1 MHNRYDLAGRNLTV
15 PEAVRAVQEGRI
27 VLIRDDENRENEAD
41 VCLAAQFATPE
52 RLNFLLHHVCG
63 LICVAMAGTRLDAL
77 DIPLAEKVN
86 DPLQGTPFTAS
97 VDARQGTT
105 TGIPASERALTIR
118 RLVDPTAQAEDFAHP
133 GHVFP
138 LRAHPRGTL
147 GRRGHTEAAVDLMHL
162 AGLEPGAIL
171 CETLDSSGES
181 ARGGILLAL
190 ARKWGIGILD
200 VDTVAR
206 YREEHRVSFVTGT
219 PLPTT
224 DAPFRLLHY
233 RDTTTWQDYLV
244 LTLGDLQKWPDE
256 SPLEMRPAN
265 EAVASSYAQAGRKEV
280 PLNQLANDAFASSKA
295 QASCKEVLVRLHSA
309 CTTGDLFG
317 SRRCDCQSQLHRAL
331 KAIAAE
337 GCGVLLYLPQEG
349 RGIGLAGKMQAYVLQ
364 EQGCDTVEANELLG
378 YPADAR
384 TYTCAVEILRDLQV
398 TSARLLTN
406 NPGKIQALL
415 GGGIAVERV
424 PLEISPTEENT
435 RYLQSKYQR
444 LIPFLTSL
452 PQRQGDIPL
461 NQKQV

>member
-1 MHNRYDLAGRNLTV
+1 MHNHYDLAGHNLTV
-15 PEAVRAVQEGRI
+15 PEAVCAVQEGRM
-27 VLIRDDENRENEAD
+27 VLIRDDEHRENEAD

-63 LICVAMAGTRLDAL
+63 LICVAMAGTRLDSLA
-77 DIPLAEKVN
+77 IPLAEKVH

-118 RLVDPTAQAEDFAHP
+118 QLVNPTAQVEDFARP

-181 ARGGILLAL
+181 ARGDTLFAL
-190 ARKWGIGILD
+190 AREWGIGILD
-200 VDTVAR
+200 VDNIAR
-206 YREEHRVSFVTGT
+206 YRKEQRVSFVTRT

-233 RDTTTWQDYLV
+233 RDTTTWKDYLV
-244 LTLGDLQKWPDE
+244 LTLGDLQKRPDE
-256 SPLEMRPAN
+256 SP
-265 EAVASSYAQAGRKEV
+265 
-280 PLNQLANDAFASSKA
+280 
-295 QASCKEVLVRLHSA
+295 LVRLHSA
-309 CTTGDLFG
+309 CMTGDLFG
-317 SRRCDCQSQLHRAL
+317 SRRCDCQSQLHRTL
-331 KAIAAE
+331 QAIAAE
-337 GCGVLLYLPQEG
+337 GCGILVYLPQEG
-349 RGIGLAGKMQAYVLQ
+349 RGIGLAGKLQAYVLQ

-378 YPADAR
+378 YPVDAR

-406 NPGKIQALL
+406 NPEKIQALL
-415 GGGIAVERV
+415 RGGIAVERV
-424 PLEISPTEENT
+424 PLEIRPTEENA
-435 RYLQSKYQR
+435 RYLQTKYQR

-452 PQRQGDIPL
+452 PQRQGGHSTESEAGL
-461 NQKQV
+461 

>member
-1 MHNRYDLAGRNLTV
+1 MHYLLPQELERSEHHMHNHSNLAGRDLTV
-15 PEAVRAVQEGRI
+15 PEAIRAVQEGRM

-77 DIPLAEKVN
+77 AIPLAEQVY

-97 VDARQGTT
+97 VDARHGTT

-118 RLVDPTAQAEDFAHP
+118 RLVDPTAQAEDFARP

-171 CETLDSSGES
+171 CEALASSGES
-181 ARGGILLAL
+181 ARGNVLLAL
-190 ARKWGIGILD
+190 AGKWSIGILD
-200 VDTVAR
+200 VDSIAR
-206 YREEHRVSFVTGT
+206 YRKEHRVSFVTGT

-224 DAPFRLLHY
+224 EASFRLLHY
-233 RDTTTWQDYLV
+233 RDTATWQDYLV
-244 LTLGDLQKWPDE
+244 LALGDLQERPGK
-256 SPLEMRPAN
+256 PL
-265 EAVASSYAQAGRKEV
+265 
-280 PLNQLANDAFASSKA
+280 
-295 QASCKEVLVRLHSA
+295 LVRLHSA

-331 KAIAAE
+331 QAIAAE

-349 RGIGLAGKMQAYVLQ
+349 RGIGLAGKLQAYGLQ
-364 EQGCDTVEANELLG
+364 EQGYDTVEANELLG

-384 TYTCAVEILRDLQV
+384 TYICAVEILRDLQV
-398 TSARLLTN
+398 TSVRLLTN

-415 GGGIAVERV
+415 EGGMLVERV
-424 PLEISPTEENT
+424 PLKINPTEENAH
-435 RYLQSKYQR
+435 YLQTKSQR
-444 LIPFLTSL
+444 LVPFLMSL
-452 PQRQGDIPL
+452 SKRQGGILPT
-461 NQKQV
+461 QKEVQDESIAAPTTPARA

>member
-1 MHNRYDLAGRNLTV
+1 MHNHYDMAGRNLTV
-15 PEAVRAVQEGRI
+15 PEAVRAVQEGRM
-27 VLIRDDENRENEAD
+27 VLIRDDETRENEAD

-118 RLVDPTAQAEDFAHP
+118 RLVDPTAQAEDFARP

-138 LRAHPRGTL
+138 LRAHSRGTL

-244 LTLGDLQKWPDE
+244 LTLGDLQKRPDE

-265 EAVASSYAQAGRKEV
+265 EAVASSYAQAGR
-280 PLNQLANDAFASSKA
+280 
-295 QASCKEVLVRLHSA
+295 KEVLVRLHSA

-331 KAIAAE
+331 QAIAAE

-349 RGIGLAGKMQAYVLQ
+349 RGIGLAGKLQAYVLQ

-424 PLEISPTEENT
+424 PLEIHPTEENA
-435 RYLQSKYQR
+435 RYLQTKYQR
-444 LIPFLTSL
+444 LIPFLMSL

>member
-1 MHNRYDLAGRNLTV
+1 MHNHYDLAGRNLTV
-15 PEAVRAVQEGRI
+15 PEAVRAVKEGMM
-27 VLIRDDENRENEAD
+27 VLIRDDETRENEAD

-86 DPLQGTPFTAS
+86 DPLQGTPFAAS

-118 RLVDPTAQAEDFAHP
+118 RLVDPTAQAEDFARP

-181 ARGGILLAL
+181 ARGGIILAL

-206 YREEHRVSFVTGT
+206 YREEHWVSFVTGT

-244 LTLGDLQKWPDE
+244 LTLGDLQKRLNE
-256 SPLEMRPAN
+256 SP
-265 EAVASSYAQAGRKEV
+265 
-280 PLNQLANDAFASSKA
+280 
-295 QASCKEVLVRLHSA
+295 LVRLHSA

-331 KAIAAE
+331 QAIAAE

-349 RGIGLAGKMQAYVLQ
+349 RGIGLAGKLQAYVLQ

-398 TSARLLTN
+398 NSARLLTN

-424 PLEISPTEENT
+424 PLEIHPTEENA
-435 RYLQSKYQR
+435 RYLQTKYQR

>member
-1 MHNRYDLAGRNLTV
+1 MHYLLPQELERSEHHMHNHSDLAGRNLTV
-15 PEAVRAVQEGRI
+15 PEAIRTVQEGRM

-63 LICVAMAGTRLDAL
+63 LICVAMAGARLDAL
-77 DIPLAEKVN
+77 AIPLAEQVHH
-86 DPLQGTPFTAS
+86 PLQGTPFTAS
-97 VDARQGTT
+97 VDSRQGTT

-118 RLVDPTAQAEDFAHP
+118 RLVDPTARAEDFAHP

-162 AGLEPGAIL
+162 AGLEPGAIV
-171 CETLDSSGES
+171 CEALDSSGES
-181 ARGGILLAL
+181 ARGDMLLAL
-190 ARKWGIGILD
+190 AREWGIGILD

-224 DAPFRLLHY
+224 DASFRLLHY
-233 RDTTTWQDYLV
+233 RDTATWQDYLV
-244 LTLGDLQKWPDE
+244 LTLGNLQKRPGE
-256 SPLEMRPAN
+256 SL
-265 EAVASSYAQAGRKEV
+265 
-280 PLNQLANDAFASSKA
+280 
-295 QASCKEVLVRLHSA
+295 LVRLHSA

-331 KAIAAE
+331 QAIAAE

-349 RGIGLAGKMQAYVLQ
+349 RGIGLAGKLQAYWLQ
-364 EQGCDTVEANELLG
+364 EQGYDTVEANELLG

-406 NPGKIQALL
+406 NPGKMQALL
-415 GGGIAVERV
+415 EGGMLVERV
-424 PLEISPTEENT
+424 PLEIDPTEENAH
-435 RYLQSKYQR
+435 YLQTKYQR
-444 LIPFLTSL
+444 LIPFLMSLSQQQGGSL
-452 PQRQGDIPL
+452 PT
-461 NQKQV
+461 QKEVQDGSIAAPTTSARS

>member
-1 MHNRYDLAGRNLTV
+1 MHNHSDLAGRNLTV
-15 PEAVRAVQEGRI
+15 PEAIRVVQGGRM

-63 LICVAMAGTRLDAL
+63 LVCIAMAGTRLDAL
-77 DIPLAEKVN
+77 AIPLAEQVH

-118 RLVDPTAQAEDFAHP
+118 RLVDPTAQAEDFARP

-162 AGLEPGAIL
+162 AGLEPGGIL
-171 CETLDSSGES
+171 CEALDSSGES
-181 ARGGILLAL
+181 ARGDALLAL

-200 VDTVAR
+200 VDSIAS
-206 YREEHRVSFVTGT
+206 YRKEHRISSVTET
-219 PLPTT
+219 SLPTT
-224 DAPFRLLHY
+224 DASFRLLHY

-244 LTLGDLQKWPDE
+244 LTLGDLQKRPGK
-256 SPLEMRPAN
+256 SP
-265 EAVASSYAQAGRKEV
+265 
-280 PLNQLANDAFASSKA
+280 
-295 QASCKEVLVRLHSA
+295 LVRLHSA

-317 SRRCDCQSQLHRAL
+317 SRRCDCQTQLHRAL
-331 KAIAAE
+331 QAIADE
-337 GCGVLLYLPQEG
+337 GRGVLLYLPQEG
-349 RGIGLAGKMQAYVLQ
+349 RGIGLAGKLQAYVLQ
-364 EQGCDTVEANELLG
+364 EQGYDTVEANKLLG

-384 TYTCAVEILRDLQV
+384 NYTCAVEILRDLLV

-406 NPGKIQALL
+406 NPSKIQALL
-415 GGGIAVERV
+415 EGGMLVECE
-424 PLEISPTEENT
+424 PLKIDPTEENAH
-435 RYLQSKYQR
+435 YLQTKYQR

-452 PQRQGDIPL
+452 SQRQGGIPL
-461 NQKQV
+461 TQKQVHDESIAAPTTLARA